1 MKPGAWR
8 GRWSAGT
15 TRPSVLHCASR
26 LRTMSTTI
34 ASLNAARPRRRDPPR
49 VQDGRA
55 PRRPRRAP
63 LAGRASVVTTRAAV
77 DASVAYAVAQQD
89 LFFAAVVAGEC
100 LYQQGNLPADFK
112 GRPSLTDLPVPCGM
126 LVGSFALIQTDQ
138 PLLSPAGLL
147 LGAAACAAA
156 GKYFLDRYDAIDDD
170 GMDWPGPRIFPGTGL
185 LFSLFVLLA
194 DLEAAPIMDGY

>member
-1 MKPGAWR
+1 M
-8 GRWSAGT
+8 
-15 TRPSVLHCASR
+15 LHCASR

-34 ASLNAARPRRRDPPR
+34 ASLNAARPAGAATLRASKTVALRAAPVARRS
-49 VQDGRA
+49 
-55 PRRPRRAP
+55 
-63 LAGRASVVTTRAAV
+63 AGRASVVTTRAAV

-194 DLEAAPIMDGY
+194 DLEALPRIMDGY

>member
-1 MKPGAWR
+1 
-8 GRWSAGT
+8 
-15 TRPSVLHCASR
+15 
-26 LRTMSTTI
+26 MSTTI
-34 ASLNAARPRRRDPPR
+34 ASLNAARPAGAATLRASKTVALRAAPVARRS
-49 VQDGRA
+49 
-55 PRRPRRAP
+55 
-63 LAGRASVVTTRAAV
+63 AGRASVVTTRAAV

-138 PLLSPAGLL
+138 PLLSRGAPPRRRGVRRRGQVLPRSLRCHRRRRYGL
-147 LGAAACAAA
+147 A
-156 GKYFLDRYDAIDDD
+156 R
-170 GMDWPGPRIFPGTGL
+170 PRIFPGTGL

-194 DLEAAPIMDGY
+194 DLEALPRIMDGY

>member
-1 MKPGAWR
+1 MERGDDAAIGVALRIAPPHDVHHYREPQRGAPR
-8 GRWSAGT
+8 G
-15 TRPSVLHCASR
+15 
-26 LRTMSTTI
+26 
-34 ASLNAARPRRRDPPR
+34 RRDPPR

-55 PRRPRRAP
+55 PRRPVARRS
-63 LAGRASVVTTRAAV
+63 AGRASVVTTRAAV

-138 PLLSPAGLL
+138 PLISPAGLL

-194 DLEAAPIMDGY
+194 DLEALPRIMDGY

>member
-1 MKPGAWR
+1 
-8 GRWSAGT
+8 
-15 TRPSVLHCASR
+15 
-26 LRTMSTTI
+26 MSTTI
-34 ASLNAARPRRRDPPR
+34 ASLNAARPAGAATLRASKTVALRAAPVARRS
-49 VQDGRA
+49 
-55 PRRPRRAP
+55 
-63 LAGRASVVTTRAAV
+63 AGRASVVTTRAAV

-170 GMDWPGPRIFPGTGL
+170 GMDWPGTAHLSGNRTPLLPLRPPRRPRGAPSHHGRVLIFVEHERICETG
-185 LFSLFVLLA
+185 S
-194 DLEAAPIMDGY
+194 DTT